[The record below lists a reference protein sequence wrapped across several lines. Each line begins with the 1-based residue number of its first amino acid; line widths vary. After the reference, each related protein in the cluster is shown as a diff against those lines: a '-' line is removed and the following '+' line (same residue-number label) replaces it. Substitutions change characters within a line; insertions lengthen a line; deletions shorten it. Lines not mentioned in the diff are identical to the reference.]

1 MSGKS
6 RGARLRSPARRS
18 RPQTRL
24 RISGPSDLLAVVPY
38 LIGFH
43 PRESLVVILVRSGQ
57 VVVTARMDLPPREA
71 GDLLARQWIELA
83 DQHEAPG
90 MVLVAYSCDRA
101 RAEELLGILV
111 DRVPGERLAEVL
123 YVAQDRYFSLL
134 CDGPCCPV
142 EGTLFD
148 HSTHPLAAEAVY
160 AGLAIQPDRA
170 SLAALVAGPPEAEH
184 ARLGALAD
192 AELAELDLIDGPPGA
207 ARTLR
212 ETIDQALHDP
222 GGLRERGCLRL
233 ALLVTDVHL
242 RDLAWAQFSAENAED
257 QVAVWQEVVI
267 RVPPTLAAAPL
278 CLLGMAAWISGQGA
292 LLNVCCERLAVVAPA
307 YSMARLLE
315 AISSQALP
323 PSAWTRLGGR
333 LQAQLQAELNLLAG

>member
-43 PRESLVVILVRSGQ
+43 PRESLVVLLVRSGQ
-57 VVVTARMDLPPREA
+57 VVVTARMDLPPREV

-90 MVLVAYSCDRA
+90 MVLLAYSCNRA

-192 AELAELDLIDGPPGA
+192 AELAELDLIDGPPRA
-207 ARTLR
+207 ARVLR
-212 ETIDQALHDP
+212 EAIDQALHDP
-222 GGLRERGCLRL
+222 GGLRVGL
-233 ALLVTDVHL
+233 
-242 RDLAWAQFSAENAED
+242 SAAGPAGHRRASAGPGLG
-257 QVAVWQEVVI
+257 AVSPPRTPKTRSRSGRRWWL
-267 RVPPTLAAAPL
+267 RVPPSLAAAPL

-292 LLNVCCERLAVVAPA
+292 LLNVCCERLAVVAPT
-307 YSMARLLE
+307 YWMARL
-315 AISSQALP
+315 
-323 PSAWTRLGGR
+323 WRR
-333 LQAQLQAELNLLAG
+333 